1 MGKRFKGLAV
11 AAAVVVFLSGGVF
24 AGTAATAAQNPPN
37 KGCATVEG
45 VFARGSGQPLRR
57 DEAERFRTQLEK
69 RVKAPLTQSF
79 YELGSESHGG
89 ASYPAVT
96 ITDLGVGQ
104 VNIAGAAV
112 SAGESFTY
120 GRSVDEGA
128 LELVTYMG
136 ARAAECPDMLFILG
150 GYSQGAQVVGQAYA
164 DMPVALRERIVW
176 NILVGDPK
184 LSLPEGKGY
193 NPAACRGEDLSEWR
207 RAVPECTTDAGRLL
221 ARDPYLPAGFEDKTG
236 LYCQLNDFVC
246 GSTVIPW
253 PNPGH
258 GKYPLEGG
266 DIDNGMLEAVEHLGM
281 TLGDRSNLD
290 ITWTGYGKGTTGL
303 DVVFV
308 IDTTGS
314 MSSQIESARAY
325 ARTMSETITGLRG
338 RVALVEYR
346 DAGDDFVSV
355 IRTPLTTDL
364 AAFTSALDALTVDGG
379 GDTPEALLSALM
391 TAFNGLEWRDGAT
404 KASVVLTDA
413 DFHDPDVAGGWTSAD
428 VFLRSL
434 EIDPV
439 NVYPVVPSYLADYY
453 APLAEGTSGQV
464 IVDDGDTAGAL
475 TDALTAIQNRPT
487 VLLPL
492 VSYAGQ
498 PGETFTFDASA
509 SYAESGAIQ
518 EVSFDF
524 DGDGIFEQV
533 GTDLTA
539 SHVYDA
545 PFDGTMQVR
554 VTDTEGGVASASAF
568 VTIADGPIA
577 RETVPQAPLDLTG
590 AATDPV
596 DGTSSVALRWSPG
609 DQLADRWRISVNDVP
624 LGTSDLN
631 TSEGFTVTDV
641 DRSAPVIIGVAA
653 VTSTGVVG
661 ELATVTINAAAAV
674 PVPPVTTPGDESP
687 EPEPSSGAGQPAPT
701 APTASNPTPG
711 ATPAASVIRPRADG
725 DDDLAWTGSAAAP
738 WLYAGSGLILAGL
751 IVLIV
756 RRRRRS
762 A

>member
-1 MGKRFKGLAV
+1 MHIAFRGLAV
-11 AAAVVVFLSGGVF
+11 GAAITVFLSGGVI
-24 AGTAATAAQNPPN
+24 AGTTASASAAEAATGRP
-37 KGCATVEG
+37 CAVVEG
-45 VFARGSGQPLRR
+45 IFARGSGQDLGEGEARR
-57 DEAERFRTQLEK
+57 FEEQLSK
-69 RVKAPLTQSF
+69 RVAPPLTRSF
-79 YELGSESHGG
+79 YELGSGTHGG
-89 ASYPAVT
+89 ASYPAAT
-96 ITDLGVGQ
+96 ITEGIDGLTTIIGAKVGSGE
-104 VNIAGAAV
+104 AFEYGA
-112 SAGESFTY
+112 
-120 GRSVDEGA
+120 SVDSGA
-128 LELVTYMG
+128 DELTSFI
-136 ARAAECPDMLFILG
+136 AKRTAECPKMLFILG

-164 DMPVALRERIVW
+164 SMPVSARQKIVW

-184 LSLPEGKGY
+184 LNLPEGLGL
-193 NPAACRGEDLSEWR
+193 NPPACRGQELSTWR
-207 RAVPECTTDAGRLL
+207 RIVPECKTDGGSLG
-221 ARDPYLPAGFEDKTG
+221 ARSPYLPAGYEDKAG
-236 LYCQLNDFVC
+236 LYCAVKDLVC
-246 GSTVIPW
+246 GSAKLS
-253 PNPGH
+253 NDGH
-258 GKYPLEGG
+258 STYKWEGAG
-266 DIDNGMLEAVEHLGM
+266 IDAGMLEAVEHLGM
-281 TLGDRSNLD
+281 ALGNPAGLD
-290 ITWTGYGKGTTGL
+290 VTWTEYGKGTTGL

-325 ARTMSETITGLRG
+325 ARTMSETIAGLRG

-413 DFHDPDVAGGWTSAD
+413 EFHDPDVAGGWTSAD

-509 SYAESGAIQ
+509 SYAESGSIQ

-524 DGDGIFEQV
+524 NGDGTFEQV

-539 SHVYDA
+539 SYVYDA

-577 RETVPQAPLDLTG
+577 RETIPQAPVDLTG

-596 DGTSSVALRWSPG
+596 AGMSSVALRWSPG

-631 TSEGFTVTDV
+631 TSAGFTVTDV
-641 DRSAPVIIGVAA
+641 HRSAPVTIGVAA
-653 VTSTGVVG
+653 VTSTGVIG
-661 ELATVTINAAAAV
+661 DPATVTINAAAAV
-674 PVPPVTTPGDESP
+674 PVPPVTTPGDPSP
-687 EPEPSSGAGQPAPT
+687 QPEPSSGAGQPAPT

-711 ATPAASVIRPRADG
+711 ATPAASVVRPRADG

-738 WLYAGSGLILAGL
+738 WLYAGGGLILAGL